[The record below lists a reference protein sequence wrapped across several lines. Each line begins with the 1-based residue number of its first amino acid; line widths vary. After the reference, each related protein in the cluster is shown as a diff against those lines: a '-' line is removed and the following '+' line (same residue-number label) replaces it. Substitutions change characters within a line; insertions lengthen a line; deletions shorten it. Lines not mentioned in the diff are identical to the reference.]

1 RRSSGWAAPRKR
13 TWRRRWRRS
22 TEPRSAGCEPAWLS
36 FDRCL
41 PSRRRPSAGGQG
53 ALVLAIDARQLVRKF
68 GDFVA
73 VAGVEFEVRQGEVF
87 GFLGPNGA
95 GKSTTINMLCTM
107 MRPTSGTAVIDGHD
121 VVARPD
127 LVRQSIGIIFQD
139 ASLDDR
145 LTGLENLRFHAMLYD
160 IPRET
165 FAARSRELLA
175 MVDLTDKA
183 GEEVRT
189 YSGGMKR
196 RLEIARGLLHHP
208 KVLFLDEPTIGLDPQ
223 TRRHIWQYLMKL
235 RQQEG
240 VTMFMTTHYMEEA
253 EHCDRIAV
261 IDHGTIVAL
270 DTPEN
275 LKRLV
280 GGDIITVRTSDDARA
295 AARLKAARGADSRP
309 GPDGQLIVE
318 TPNGD
323 RFIPVLI
330 EALANDDPPITVESI
345 GLSRPTLEDV
355 FIKLTGHAIRASEAD
370 ATQPLRQMA

>member
-1 RRSSGWAAPRKR
+1 MY
-13 TWRRRWRRS
+13 
-22 TEPRSAGCEPAWLS
+22 
-36 FDRCL
+36 
-41 PSRRRPSAGGQG
+41 
-53 ALVLAIDARQLVRKF
+53 AIDAQQLVRRF

-73 VAGVEFEVRQGEVF
+73 VDGVEFQVAQGEIF

-107 MRPTSGTAVIDGHD
+107 MRPSSGTACINGYD
-121 VVARPD
+121 VVRDPGG
-127 LVRQSIGIIFQD
+127 VRQSIGIIFQD

-145 LTGLENLRFHAMLYD
+145 LTGRENLKFHAMLYD
-160 IPRET
+160 VPRDV
-165 FAARSRELLA
+165 FARRSAELLA
-175 MVDLTDKA
+175 IVDLTDKA
-183 GEEVRT
+183 KGIVRT

-223 TRRHIWQYLMKL
+223 TRRHIWEYLMKL
-235 RQQEG
+235 RHQEG

-280 GGDIITVRTSDDARA
+280 GGDIITVRTSDNERA
-295 AARLKAARGADSRP
+295 PARLKAAKGADTRP

-330 EALANDDPPITVESI
+330 EVLGNDDPPITVESI

-370 ATQPLRQMA
+370 STQPLRQMARMWTGGRR

>member
-1 RRSSGWAAPRKR
+1 M
-13 TWRRRWRRS
+13 
-22 TEPRSAGCEPAWLS
+22 
-36 FDRCL
+36 
-41 PSRRRPSAGGQG
+41 
-53 ALVLAIDARQLVRKF
+53 LAIDARQLVRKF

-73 VAGVEFEVRQGEVF
+73 VAGVEFEVRQGEIF

-107 MRPTSGTAVIDGHD
+107 MRPTSGTAVINGHD
-121 VVARPD
+121 IVGRPD

-145 LTGLENLRFHAMLYD
+145 LTGLENLQFHAMLYD
-160 IPRET
+160 VPRET
-165 FAARSRELLA
+165 FAARSKELLA

-183 GEEVRT
+183 GEHVRT

-235 RQQEG
+235 RRQEG

-261 IDHGTIVAL
+261 IDHGKIVAL
-270 DTPEN
+270 DTPEH
-275 LKRLV
+275 LKGLV
-280 GGDIITVRTSDDARA
+280 GGDIISVRTSDNERA
-295 AARLKAARGADSRP
+295 AAKLRAAKGVDTRP

-330 EALANDDPPITVESI
+330 EVLGNDNSPITVESI

-355 FIKLTGHAIRASEAD
+355 FIKLTGHAIRPSEAD
-370 ATQPLRQMA
+370 STQPLRQMAQMWRGGPRR